1 MIKKNQLLSPYTTFK
16 IGGPAD
22 YFCEAK
28 NEKEILSA
36 LKFAQKKKI
45 PLFILGNGSNVL
57 ISDKGLRGMVVKIAN
72 SKYQIVKSKIVAG
85 AGMGLNKLV
94 DIAKENELTGLE
106 FLAGIPGTLGGA
118 IVSNAGAWQQNIGD
132 KVERV
137 KILDENNQFKW
148 LNHEEC
154 QFSYRRS
161 RFKKTKEVIL
171 EVELKL
177 TKGKRQEIEREIK
190 INLKKR
196 KNQPKEPSAGSIFIN
211 PKPLSAGALIEECGL
226 KGEKRGSAQISEK
239 HANFM
244 VNLGGA
250 KASDVVELMAL
261 ARRKVKEKFNILL
274 EPEIN
279 FLGEFDDQISN

>member
-1 MIKKNQLLSPYTTFK
+1 MIKKNQLLSSYTTFK

-177 TKGKRQEIEREIK
+177 TKGKRQESEREIK

>member
-1 MIKKNQLLSPYTTFK
+1 MIKKNQLLSSYTTFK

-28 NEKEILSA
+28 DEKEILSA